1 MGFDRERNF
10 SSDVIVANRRHQ
22 AANMGTGDFG
32 TSPIFAQLS
41 DKQLLV
47 MGRWNAK
54 HNGETEK
61 SPISAR
67 MILRRLRSI
76 TGRLSSDSYSS
87 PLVLNRRIN
96 VESVMFRF
104 LFLIESL
111 RFCSG
116 LFV

>member
-1 MGFDRERNF
+1 
-10 SSDVIVANRRHQ
+10 
-22 AANMGTGDFG
+22 
-32 TSPIFAQLS
+32 
-41 DKQLLV
+41 
-47 MGRWNAK
+47 
-54 HNGETEK
+54 
-61 SPISAR
+61 

>member
-1 MGFDRERNF
+1 M
-10 SSDVIVANRRHQ
+10 VIVP
-22 AANMGTGDFG
+22 FG
-32 TSPIFAQLS
+32 CVLPEKFEGGADRSTTSS
-41 DKQLLV
+41 
-47 MGRWNAK
+47 
-54 HNGETEK
+54 
-61 SPISAR
+61 
-67 MILRRLRSI
+67 RSI

-111 RFCSG
+111 RLCSG